1 MLWRCDGKNDCL
13 DGSDEDHFL
22 CRLHPKH
29 HGLNDKCKDD
39 EFKCKRG
46 KMRSRRVKREIQIY
60 RVRQQ
65 YAPTP
70 ILLQ

>member
-29 HGLNDKCKDD
+29 HGFNDKCKDD

-46 KMRSRRVKREIQIY
+46 KMR
-60 RVRQQ
+60 
-65 YAPTP
+65 TP
-70 ILLQ
+70 